1 MKVFYP
7 GYLLKV
13 VLLLLLLATA
23 LPGAWAQ
30 QAGPEISGRV
40 TDEKGAGLPGVTIQV
55 QGTTVGTS
63 TDPNGKFTLQV
74 PTGASTLVVSSVGL
88 VAQTVNI
95 DGRTQVN
102 VTLKENTQ
110 ALADVVVV
118 GYGTQKKTDVT
129 GAVASVSAQDIK
141 DLPVASFTETL
152 AGQVAGVQVQ
162 QTSGAPGGALTVR
175 VRGAGSISA
184 GNAPLYVVDGY
195 PLTSPDDINLIN
207 PNDIASLEV
216 LKDASAAAI
225 YGSRGGNGVVIITTK
240 RGKAGQPKIELNYYI
255 GQQRVAK
262 KLDMLDAAEFT
273 EFSREAFNNAW
284 IDRGGQA
291 SDPNS
296 IRPDGQRLRYPDSY
310 DDPASLVNTDWQ
322 DQIFHNAGLQNYQ
335 LSVSGGGEK
344 SQYLISAN
352 YFNQEGIIRESSFK
366 RYSFRANV
374 DATLSKRLKVGVNL
388 APSFSVDNR
397 VSAENHWASDGIING
412 ALSILPVIPVY
423 NPDGTYA
430 SQVNYG
436 FGMPGIPSPVAI
448 MNEVTD
454 RVNTLRVLGNMYAEL
469 ELVPGFTFR
478 TSLGADVN
486 TNRRNYFR
494 PSIVPANQQPAPT
507 IAAGYN
513 SSRFA
518 LDWLNENTLTYT
530 KTFAEQHSLTA
541 LAGFTAQRAPIQER
555 TRIDATGYPNDLVT
569 TVNAASIRTATSDPL
584 LEQWSLL
591 SYLARINYG
600 FRDKYLLTATIR
612 RDGSSRFGAD
622 RRWGNFPSVSLG
634 WRASQEEFLRGL
646 TALNELKF
654 RVSYGLTGNNFIPNY
669 GAIGILA
676 PENYSLGTGTAN
688 IVNGLGQQ
696 TVSNT
701 VLTWE
706 INRQFDAGLELGVL
720 NNRLAFTADYYER
733 NSSGLLLDVP
743 VPSST
748 GFTRAL
754 QNIGKVR
761 NRGVELA
768 LISRNLTG
776 AFTWTTNLNLS
787 LNRNKVLAL
796 GPQGDPI
803 FGNSSIGNTHLTQIG
818 QPLGSFFGYVQEGI
832 FQNQAELDATPHFAD
847 ARPGDVRFQDVN
859 GDGQITPT
867 DRTLI
872 GNNQPDFIYGFTN
885 AFAYKNFDLNIITQ
899 GVEGNE
905 ILNLSLRFY
914 ENLEGNANQR
924 SAVLDRWRSPEQP
937 GNGVIP
943 RANSRTT
950 GSNNQVSTRWV
961 EDGSFFRIRN
971 ITLGYSLPTALVKKA
986 FIQSARLYTSIQN
999 LATFTKYQGY
1009 NPEVNLAGEQTPTN
1023 TPSSSA
1029 SFQALTPGT
1038 DYGGYPLS
1046 RTFTL
1051 GVNLGF

>member
-7 GYLLKV
+7 GHLRIVTLF
-13 VLLLLLLATA
+13 LLLLASA
-23 LPGAWAQ
+23 LSGVWAQ
-30 QAGPEISGRV
+30 QAGTEISGRV
-40 TDEKGAGLPGVTIQV
+40 TDEKGTGLPGVTVQV
-55 QGTTVGTS
+55 KGATVGTA
-63 TDPNGKFTLQV
+63 TDESGNFMVRV
-74 PTGASTLVVSSVGL
+74 PTGATTLVFSSVGFA
-88 VAQTVNI
+88 AQTIEIGDRRQINLTMREDV
-95 DGRTQVN
+95 R
-102 VTLKENTQ
+102 

-129 GAVASVSAQDIK
+129 GAVASVSAKDIK
-141 DLPVASFTETL
+141 DLPVASFTESL

-162 QTSGAPGGALTVR
+162 QTSGSPGSALTVR

-195 PLTSPDDINLIN
+195 PLASSDDINLIN
-207 PNDIASLEV
+207 PNDIASVEV

-240 RGKAGQPKIELNYYI
+240 RGKAGKPKVEFDYYI
-255 GQQRVAK
+255 GQQQVAK
-262 KLDMLDAAEFT
+262 KLDMLNATQFAEY
-273 EFSREAFNNAW
+273 SREAFNNAW
-284 IDRGGQA
+284 VDRGGKA

-296 IRPDGQRLRYPDSY
+296 FRPDGQRLRYPDIY
-310 DDPASLVNTDWQ
+310 DDPSALANTDWQ
-322 DQIFHNAGLQNYQ
+322 NQIFRKAGLQNYN
-335 LSVSGGGEK
+335 LSFSGGNE
-344 SQYLISAN
+344 SARYLISAN
-352 YFNQEGIIRESSFK
+352 YFDQDGIIRKSGFK

-374 DATLSKRLKVGVNL
+374 DAEVSKRLRVGINL
-388 APSFSVDNR
+388 APSFSADNR
-397 VSAENHWASDGIING
+397 VQSDGHWASDGIING

-430 SQVNYG
+430 SQVNFGYG
-436 FGMPGIPSPVAI
+436 TPGIPSPVAI

-454 RVNTLRVLGNMYAEL
+454 RVNTMRVLGNMYAEL
-469 ELVPGFTFR
+469 EIASGLAFR

-494 PSIVPANQQPAPT
+494 PSVVPANQQPAPT

-513 SSRFA
+513 SSRLF
-518 LDWLNENTLTYT
+518 LNWLNENTLTYT
-530 KTFAEQHSLTA
+530 KTFAEVHTLTA
-541 LAGFTAQRAPIQER
+541 LAGFTAQQAPIQER
-555 TRIDATGYPNDLVT
+555 TRIDATGYPNDLVS
-569 TVNAASIRTATSDPL
+569 TVNAASIRTGSGDPL

-622 RRWGNFPSVSLG
+622 RRWGNFPSVSVG

-646 TALNELKF
+646 TYLNELKL

-669 GAIGILA
+669 GAIGILT
-676 PENYSLGTGTAN
+676 PENYSLGAGASN

-696 TVSNT
+696 TVSNNL
-701 VLTWE
+701 LTWE

-743 VPSST
+743 VPAST

-761 NRGVELA
+761 NRGVELG
-768 LISRNLTG
+768 LTSRNLTG
-776 AFTWTTNLNLS
+776 DFTWTTNLNLS

-803 FGNSSIGNTHLTQIG
+803 FGGSGIGNTHLTQIG
-818 QPLGSFFGYVQEGI
+818 EPLGNFFGYVQEGI
-832 FQNQAELDATPHFAD
+832 FQNQAEIDASPHFAD
-847 ARPGDVRFQDVN
+847 ARPGDVRFRDVN
-859 GDGQITPT
+859 GDGRITPN

-872 GNNQPDFIYGFTN
+872 GNNQPDFVYGITN
-885 AFAYKNFDLNIITQ
+885 TFAYKNFDLNVITQ
-899 GVEGNE
+899 GVQGNE

-914 ENLEGNANQR
+914 ENLEGNSNQR
-924 SAVLDRWRSPEQP
+924 STVLDRWRSPEQP
-937 GNGVIP
+937 GNGMIP

-971 ITLGYSLPTALVKKA
+971 ITLGYNLPAGLLSKG
-986 FIQSARLYTSIQN
+986 FIQGARIYTSVQN
-999 LATFTKYQGY
+999 AATFTKYKGF
-1009 NPEVNLAGEQTPTN
+1009 NPEVNLGGD
-1023 TPSSSA
+1023 
-1029 SFQALTPGT
+1029 QALTPGT
-1038 DYGGYPLS
+1038 DYGGYPLA
-1046 RTFTL
+1046 RTYTL
-1051 GVNLGF
+1051 GVNVSF